1 MTFEGN
7 GGENQL
13 RRHTIPHYHGDAVRG
28 LFLVSALVLIVAQST
43 GAQLPLSTVGAVI
56 VAVALVVSAGI
67 TNPAQSW
74 IHWINAFFA
83 VLGTFLFGTTAVE
96 HYRAG
101 MSFFDP
107 SFAYVEALAFLS
119 LFALYFTTR
128 TIRGFYLRPKL
139 S

>member
-7 GGENQL
+7 GGENQP

-28 LFLVSALVLIVAQST
+28 LFLVGALVLIVAQST
-43 GAQLPLSTVGAVI
+43 GARLPLSTVGAVI
-56 VAVALVVSAGI
+56 VAAALVVSAGI

-83 VLGTFLFGTTAVE
+83 VLGTFLFGTAAVE

-101 MSFFDP
+101 MSLFDP
-107 SFAYVEALAFLS
+107 SFVSVEALAFLS

-128 TIRGFYLRPKL
+128 TIRGFYVRPKL
-139 S
+139 P